1 MKNPIRALNAV
12 TAPQGVAA
20 GSYTVREITLG
31 LAGVLEMIDS
41 PLITG
46 KKPQYIAGWRK
57 TLFAVTH
64 STEVS
69 ESLLARSPEAY
80 EVAARNWADTV
91 PLRISNQMIL
101 DCQAAAK
108 RVDDINDTGDDD
120 DDDESDAVKNALAG
134 TATAG

>member
-1 MKNPIRALNAV
+1 MKNPKRALNAV
-12 TAPQGVAA
+12 TAPLCVKT

-31 LAGVLEMIDS
+31 LAGVLEMIES

-69 ESLLARSPEAY
+69 ESLLAKSPEAY
-80 EVAARNWADTV
+80 EVAAREWADKI

-108 RVDDINDTGDDD
+108 RVDDISDTGDDED
-120 DDDESDAVKNALAG
+120 EESDAVKNALAG
-134 TATAG
+134 TATGG